1 MNTLKIDKSFIND
14 ITSKDGVQANIT
26 SSIIKMV
33 GNMGLETIAEG
44 VESQEQLDFLAEI
57 GCDIVQG
64 YYFSRPVNIEGFEK
78 FLREYI

>member
-1 MNTLKIDKSFIND
+1 MAKQL
-14 ITSKDGVQANIT
+14 G
-26 SSIIKMV
+26 M
-33 GNMGLETIAEG
+33 LTIAEG